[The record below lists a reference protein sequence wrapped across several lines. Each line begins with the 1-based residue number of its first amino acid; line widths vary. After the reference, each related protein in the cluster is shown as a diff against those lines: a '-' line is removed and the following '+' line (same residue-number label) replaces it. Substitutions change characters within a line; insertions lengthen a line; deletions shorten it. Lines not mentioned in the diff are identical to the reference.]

1 MKIALDPYMIRHVA
15 LSELPAAVAALG
27 YDQIELSPRSDFLD
41 WWVMPRATKER
52 MAGFKAALKASGV
65 GLATLQPMY
74 RWASP
79 FEDER
84 QWAVRCWKRA
94 IEVAIEMECPL
105 MISEFGRGASPERS
119 VGERQGFQGFANTK
133 EMCEAAWFR
142 SMDELLP
149 IFEREGI
156 TLSVEPHPEDWVEQ
170 LQPAADIVKNI
181 GSKALRLSYIA
192 PHTFYYGDDMAAMI
206 REAAPVLA
214 HVRVADTFNH
224 KKSSQLRYIVNP
236 PGSTQIRVHQHLD
249 MGQGE
254 IDWDVFF
261 ATLAEVGFDGVM
273 SSCVFAWEER
283 AEDSSR
289 FMRAEMQRYLDKY
302 SHR

>member
-94 IEVAIEMECPL
+94 IEVAIEMDCSL

-119 VGERQGFQGFANTK
+119 VGERPGANTK

-224 KKSSQLRYIVNP
+224 KKSSELRYIVNP

-261 ATLAEVGFDGVM
+261 ATLAEVRFDGVM

>member
-1 MKIALDPYMIRHVA
+1 MKIALDPYMIRH
-15 LSELPAAVAALG
+15 LSLPELCRATAELG

-41 WWVMPRATKER
+41 WWVMPRATRER
-52 MAGFKAALKASGV
+52 MAGFKQAMQDHGV

-84 QWAVRCWKRA
+84 QWAVRCWKKA
-94 IEVAIEMECPL
+94 IEVAIEMGCDTL
-105 MISEFGRGASPERS
+105 ISEFGRGASPERS
-119 VGERQGFQGFANTK
+119 VGERPGANTR
-133 EMCEAAWFR
+133 ELCEAAWFR
-142 SMDELLP
+142 SIDELLP
-149 IFEREGI
+149 IFEREGL

-170 LQPAADIVKNI
+170 LQPAVDIVKNI
-181 GSKALRLSYIA
+181 GSKALKLSYIA

-236 PGSTQIRVHQHLD
+236 PGSSQIRVHQHLD

-254 IDWDVFF
+254 IDWDLFF
-261 ATLAEVGFDGVM
+261 ATLAEVRFDGVL
-273 SSCVFAWEER
+273 SACVFAWEER
-283 AEDSSR
+283 AEESSR
-289 FMRAEMQRYLDKY
+289 FMRQEIQRYLNQY
-302 SHR
+302 PTR

>member
-1 MKIALDPYMIRHVA
+1 MKIALDPYMHRH
-15 LSELPAAVAALG
+15 LSLPEIARLTAELG
-27 YDQIELSPRSDFLD
+27 YEYLELSPRADFLD

-52 MAGFKAALKASGV
+52 MAEFKKTMKDHGV

-84 QWAVRCWKRA
+84 EWAVRCWKRA

-119 VGERQGFQGFANTK
+119 VGERPGANAR

-156 TLSVEPHPEDWVEQ
+156 ALSVEPHPEDWIEQ

-181 GSKALRLSYIA
+181 GSSALRLSYIA

-224 KKSSQLRYIVNP
+224 KASSQLRYIVNP

-249 MGQGE
+249 IGQGE

-261 ATLAEVGFDGVM
+261 GTLAEVGFDGVL

-283 AEDSSR
+283 AEESSG
-289 FMRAEMQRYLDKY
+289 FMRKEIQRYLDK
-302 SHR
+302 HRTKSR

>member
-1 MKIALDPYMIRHVA
+1 MKIALDPYMIRH
-15 LSELPAAVAALG
+15 LSLEQLPGAVAALG

-41 WWVMPRATKER
+41 WWVMPRATKDR
-52 MAGFKAALKASGV
+52 MAGFKASMKAAGV

-84 QWAVRCWKRA
+84 QWAIRCWKKA
-94 IEVAIEMECPL
+94 IEVSVEMGCGM

-119 VGERQGFQGFANTK
+119 VGEKPGANTK

-156 TLSVEPHPEDWVEQ
+156 TLSVEPHPEDWIETM
-170 LQPAADIVKNI
+170 QPACDIVKNI
-181 GSKALRLSYIA
+181 GSKALKLSYIS

-261 ATLAEVGFDGVM
+261 AALAEVKFNGVL

-283 AEDSSR
+283 ADDSSR
-289 FMRAEMQRYLDKY
+289 FMRAEIQRYLAKH
-302 SHR
+302 SQL

>member
-1 MKIALDPYMIRHVA
+1 MKIALDPYMIRH
-15 LSELPAAVAALG
+15 LSLPELCRATAELG

-52 MAGFKAALKASGV
+52 MAGFKAALREHGV

-84 QWAVRCWKRA
+84 QWAVRCWKKA
-94 IEVAIEMECPL
+94 IEVAVEMGCDTL
-105 MISEFGRGASPERS
+105 ISEFGRGASPERS
-119 VGERQGFQGFANTK
+119 VGERPGANTK
-133 EMCEAAWFR
+133 ELCEAAWFR

-149 IFEREGI
+149 IFEREGL

-181 GSKALRLSYIA
+181 GSKALKLSYIA

-236 PGSTQIRVHQHLD
+236 PGSSQIRVHQHLD

-254 IDWDVFF
+254 IDWDLFF
-261 ATLAEVGFDGVM
+261 QTLAEVRFDGVL
-273 SSCVFAWEER
+273 SACVFAWEER
-283 AEDSSR
+283 AEESSR
-289 FMRAEMQRYLDKY
+289 FMRTEIQRYLDQY
-302 SHR
+302 PNR

>member
-1 MKIALDPYMIRHVA
+1 MKIALDPYMIRH
-15 LSELPAAVAALG
+15 LSLPELCRATAELG

-52 MAGFKAALKASGV
+52 MAGFKAALREHGV

-84 QWAVRCWKRA
+84 QWAVRCWKKA
-94 IEVAIEMECPL
+94 IEVAVEMGCDTL
-105 MISEFGRGASPERS
+105 ISEFGRGASPERS
-119 VGERQGFQGFANTK
+119 VGERPGANTK
-133 EMCEAAWFR
+133 ELCEAAWFR

-149 IFEREGI
+149 IFEREGL

-181 GSKALRLSYIA
+181 GSKALKLSYIA

-254 IDWDVFF
+254 IDWDLFF
-261 ATLAEVGFDGVM
+261 QTLAEVRFDGVL
-273 SSCVFAWEER
+273 SACVFAWEER
-283 AEDSSR
+283 AEESSR
-289 FMRAEMQRYLDKY
+289 FMRTEIQRYLDQY
-302 SHR
+302 PTR